1 MVTIPSLRTIPRALK
16 LGKKN
21 HLKKGAKLGKKG
33 ANLEASPDG
42 DGDFALL
49 QLVYPVTKQRY
60 ICLLSPGNI
69 YISTQAITA
78 GWGLDETGR
87 TPDIPRH
94 VGLETITNQE
104 CQGKYVRTIIDNM
117 ICATYKGQGEF
128 ASVCPGDS
136 GSPLMVGDTIIGV
149 ASIAQTCKPIV
160 KGRLTHFARVT
171 SQVPWIK
178 QYVTDAC
185 SGSN

>member
-60 ICLLSPGNI
+60 ICLPS
-69 YISTQAITA
+69 
-78 GWGLDETGR
+78 
-87 TPDIPRH
+87 
-94 VGLETITNQE
+94 LETITNQE
-104 CQGKYVRTIIDNM
+104 YQGKYVRTITDNM
-117 ICATYKGQGEF
+117 IFATYKGQGEF
-128 ASVCPGDS
+128 ASACPGDS

-149 ASIAQTCKPIV
+149 ASIAQTCKPVV
-160 KGRLTHFARVT
+160 KGRPTLFARVT
-171 SQVPWIK
+171 SQVTWIK

-185 SGSN
+185 TGSN